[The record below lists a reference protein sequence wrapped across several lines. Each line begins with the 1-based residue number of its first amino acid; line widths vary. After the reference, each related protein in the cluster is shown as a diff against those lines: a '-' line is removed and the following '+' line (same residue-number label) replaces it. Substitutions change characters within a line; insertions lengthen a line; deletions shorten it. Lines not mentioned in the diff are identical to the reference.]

1 MATATATEMA
11 PLLVRA
17 VGVAATMA
25 TTATTEET
33 LIDGVMVVVFC
44 RGVARSIFLWSQNF
58 FLGSKKNKG
67 KKLGET
73 FRGTGT
79 ILMVLI

>member
-11 PLLVRA
+11 PLLVA
-17 VGVAATMA
+17 V
-25 TTATTEET
+25 T

-58 FLGSKKNKG
+58 FLGSKKIRERNSEKPS
-67 KKLGET
+67 EEQ
-73 FRGTGT
+73 
-79 ILMVLI
+79 VLF

>member
-11 PLLVRA
+11 PLLVRV
-17 VGVAATMA
+17 VGVAATTA

-58 FLGSKKNKG
+58 FLGSKKIRERNSEKPS
-67 KKLGET
+67 EEQ
-73 FRGTGT
+73 
-79 ILMVLI
+79 VLF